1 MSGVGGFQWFPVQ
14 CGVPAGRRHEPGGA
28 RRGDTLSGER
38 ATDGCLARLLSS
50 GPDDE
55 TVCVQMI
62 PAYEAECVKE
72 AQVRAVTLPPD
83 WSVGLLLE
91 ELREAMMEVRPAVLK
106 TAASLRH
113 SGLYDSDPRTRTRT
127 RITIETVPVASR
139 WRSD

>member
-1 MSGVGGFQWFPVQ
+1 
-14 CGVPAGRRHEPGGA
+14 
-28 RRGDTLSGER
+28 
-38 ATDGCLARLLSS
+38 
-50 GPDDE
+50 
-55 TVCVQMI
+55 MI
-62 PAYEAECVKE
+62 PAFEAENVKE